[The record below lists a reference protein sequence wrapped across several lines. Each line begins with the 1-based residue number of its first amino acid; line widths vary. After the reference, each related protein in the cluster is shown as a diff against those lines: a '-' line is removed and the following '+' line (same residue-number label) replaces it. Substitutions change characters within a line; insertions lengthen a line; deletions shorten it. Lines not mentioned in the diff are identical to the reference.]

1 MVIEHGAVATELI
14 GHITKA
20 GATQAA
26 ERLCDATA
34 ITAQH
39 LADITVFDVTGP
51 RRLKANDII
60 VLPKAQVG

>member
-26 ERLCDATA
+26 ERLCD
-34 ITAQH
+34 
-39 LADITVFDVTGP
+39 ITVFDVTGP